1 MTDKRIAV
9 VGAGAIGGYTGGQLA
24 HNGFDVTLIDP
35 WPEHVETIRK
45 DGLALEGMTQEE
57 FVCAR
62 PRTMHLT
69 EAQQLA
75 KEKPIDIAM
84 VAVKSYDTEW
94 ATRFISQYLAPDGYV
109 VSLQNCMNEER
120 IAGVVG
126 WDKTV
131 GAIPALLGA
140 ELYAPGRVR
149 RTAARGASPYEVYRV
164 GEVHGRITKRLEELA
179 EMIRTVDSVKA
190 TTNLW
195 GERWSKLCV
204 NGMANGVAAATAM
217 SGNEMNR
224 DEKIRRLSIRLAGEG
239 VRVGQAL
246 GYQLEHIRSHE
257 PETLARAMEGDA
269 AALDEIETAILAALR
284 SNTRSDL
291 ARPSMGQD
299 MYKGRRTE
307 IDFIN
312 GVIAEKGR
320 EVGVPTPSHVKL
332 IEAVKRVE
340 HGQIPA
346 KPRTSTRSD
355 PRRPGSQRS
364 IELERGSVEFFGPLD
379 LNQDRVPL
387 FIRVAVLFGL
397 DEAAPD
403 LLVDRPRPIDLG
415 PAVEPGDAALWQNP
429 FLAQLRLAEINREL
443 GSVGEVLVGRAL
455 AALPQPDVRVIV
467 HHRAAARGD
476 LGKPVG

>member
-1 MTDKRIAV
+1 MARRIAV
-9 VGAGAIGGYTGGQLA
+9 IGAGAIGGYTGGQLA

-35 WPEHVETIRK
+35 WPEHVEAIRK
-45 DGLALEGMTQEE
+45 DGLALEGMTEEE

-62 PRTMHLT
+62 PKTMHLT

-75 KEKPIDIAM
+75 KEQPIDIAM
-84 VAVKSYDTEW
+84 VSVKSYDTEW
-94 ATRFISQYLAPDGYV
+94 ATRFIAQYLAPDGYV
-109 VSLQNCMNEER
+109 VSLQNCMNEAA

-149 RTAARGASPYEVYRV
+149 RTAARGASPHEVYRV

-179 EMIRTVDSVKA
+179 AMIGTIDSVKP

-204 NGMANGVAAATAM
+204 NGMANGVAAATGM

-246 GYQLEHIRSHE
+246 GYQLEHIRMHE
-257 PETLARAMEGDA
+257 PETLARAAEGDQK
-269 AALDEIETAILAALR
+269 ALDEVESQILALLN

-299 MYKGRRTE
+299 MRKGRRTE

-312 GVIAEKGR
+312 GLIAAKGDEIGR
-320 EVGVPTPSHVKL
+320 PAPTHRALVA
-332 IEAVKRVE
+332 AVKQVE
-340 HGQIPA
+340 NGMRPA
-346 KPRTSTRSD
+346 
-355 PRRPGSQRS
+355 RP
-364 IELERGSVEFFGPLD
+364 ENLYAF
-379 LNQDRVPL
+379 
-387 FIRVAVLFGL
+387 
-397 DEAAPD
+397 
-403 LLVDRPRPIDLG
+403 
-415 PAVEPGDAALWQNP
+415 
-429 FLAQLRLAEINREL
+429 
-443 GSVGEVLVGRAL
+443 
-455 AALPQPDVRVIV
+455 
-467 HHRAAARGD
+467 
-476 LGKPVG
+476 

>member
-1 MTDKRIAV
+1 MSRRS
-9 VGAGAIGGYTGGQLA
+9 VGTGSLSKA
-24 HNGFDVTLIDP
+24 
-35 WPEHVETIRK
+35 WPRRK
-45 DGLALEGMTQEE
+45 
-57 FVCAR
+57 
-62 PRTMHLT
+62 HLT
-69 EAQQLA
+69 ETQQLA

-94 ATRFISQYLAPDGYV
+94 ATMLIAQYLAPDGYV

-179 EMIRTVDSVKA
+179 EMIR
-190 TTNLW
+190 
-195 GERWSKLCV
+195 
-204 NGMANGVAAATAM
+204 
-217 SGNEMNR
+217 

-246 GYQLEHIRSHE
+246 GYQLEHIRMHD
-257 PETLARAMEGDA
+257 PETLARAAEGDPR
-269 AALDEIETAILAALR
+269 ALDEVETAILAGLN

-312 GVIAEKGR
+312 GVIAQKGR
-320 EVGVPTPSHVKL
+320 EVGRPAPAHEKLVEKVKQ
-332 IEAVKRVE
+332 VE
-340 HGQIPA
+340 LGKIPA
-346 KPRTSTRSD
+346 KPD
-355 PRRPGSQRS
+355 N
-364 IELERGSVEFFGPLD
+364 LY
-379 LNQDRVPL
+379 
-387 FIRVAVLFGL
+387 
-397 DEAAPD
+397 
-403 LLVDRPRPIDLG
+403 
-415 PAVEPGDAALWQNP
+415 
-429 FLAQLRLAEINREL
+429 
-443 GSVGEVLVGRAL
+443 
-455 AALPQPDVRVIV
+455 
-467 HHRAAARGD
+467 
-476 LGKPVG
+476 

>member
-1 MTDKRIAV
+1 MTKRIAV
-9 VGAGAIGGYTGGQLA
+9 IGAGAIGGYTGGQLA

-35 WPEHVETIRK
+35 WPEHIEAIRQ
-45 DGLALEGMTQEE
+45 DGLALEGMTEEE

-62 PRTMHLT
+62 PKTLHVT

-75 KEKPIDIAM
+75 KEAPIDIAM

-94 ATRFISQYLAPDGYV
+94 ATRLIAQYLAPDGYV
-109 VSLQNCMNEER
+109 VSLQNCINEER
-120 IAGVVG
+120 VAGIVG

-179 EMIRTVDSVKA
+179 AMIATVDSVKP

-204 NGMANGVAAATAM
+204 NGMANGVAAATGL

-224 DEKIRRLSIRLAGEG
+224 DAKIRRLSIRLAGEG

-246 GYQLEHIRSHE
+246 GYQLEHIRMHE
-257 PETLARAMEGDA
+257 PETLARAAEGDP
-269 AALDEIETAILAALR
+269 AALDEVESQILAALQ

-299 MYKGRRTE
+299 MLKGRRTE

-312 GVIAEKGR
+312 GLIAAKGD
-320 EVGVPTPSHVKL
+320 EVGRPAPTHRALVA
-332 IEAVKRVE
+332 AVKQVE
-340 HGQIPA
+340 NGAMPA
-346 KPRTSTRSD
+346 
-355 PRRPGSQRS
+355 RPENLYA
-364 IELERGSVEFFGPLD
+364 I
-379 LNQDRVPL
+379 
-387 FIRVAVLFGL
+387 
-397 DEAAPD
+397 
-403 LLVDRPRPIDLG
+403 
-415 PAVEPGDAALWQNP
+415 
-429 FLAQLRLAEINREL
+429 
-443 GSVGEVLVGRAL
+443 
-455 AALPQPDVRVIV
+455 
-467 HHRAAARGD
+467 
-476 LGKPVG
+476 

>member
-1 MTDKRIAV
+1 MPRPGQGGNAIMDKRIAV
-9 VGAGAIGGYTGGQLA
+9 IGAGVIGGYTGGHLA
-24 HNGFDVTLIDP
+24 HNGFDVILIDP
-35 WPEHVETIRK
+35 WPEHIETIRK
-45 DGLALEGMTQEE
+45 DGLAIEGVTAEE
-57 FVCAR
+57 YVCAK

-69 EAQQLA
+69 EVQDLA
-75 KEKPIDIAM
+75 KQKPIDIAM

-94 ATRFISQYLAPDGYV
+94 ATMLIAQYLAPDGYV

-120 IAGVVG
+120 IAGIVG

-164 GEVHGRITKRLEELA
+164 GEVHGRITKRLQELA
-179 EMIRTVDSVKA
+179 DMIRTVDSVKA

-195 GERWSKLCV
+195 GERWSNLCV
-204 NGMANGVAAATAM
+204 HGMANGVAAATGM
-217 SGNEMNR
+217 SGNDMNR

-246 GYQLEHIRSHE
+246 GYQLEHIRMHE
-257 PETLARAMEGDA
+257 PATIARAAEGEPN
-269 AALDEIETAILAALR
+269 ALDESETQILAGLR

-320 EVGVPTPSHVKL
+320 EVGVPTPSPVKL
-332 IEAVKRVE
+332 IEAVRRGE
-340 HGQIPA
+340 QGHIPA
-346 KPRTSTRSD
+346 KTET
-355 PRRPGSQRS
+355 
-364 IELERGSVEFFGPLD
+364 
-379 LNQDRVPL
+379 
-387 FIRVAVLFGL
+387 
-397 DEAAPD
+397 
-403 LLVDRPRPIDLG
+403 
-415 PAVEPGDAALWQNP
+415 
-429 FLAQLRLAEINREL
+429 
-443 GSVGEVLVGRAL
+443 
-455 AALPQPDVRVIV
+455 
-467 HHRAAARGD
+467 
-476 LGKPVG
+476 